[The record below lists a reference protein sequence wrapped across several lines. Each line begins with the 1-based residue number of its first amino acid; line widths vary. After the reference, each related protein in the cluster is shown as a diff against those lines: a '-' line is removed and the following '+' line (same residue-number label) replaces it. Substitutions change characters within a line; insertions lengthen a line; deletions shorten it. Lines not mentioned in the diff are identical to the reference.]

1 MQNKVKPYK
10 NCQEGGGLI
19 PPAPHTFFYFYS
31 FWTKCISPAG
41 RAQDYL
47 SMRKKN
53 LYFWKSLWSSYPKN
67 QFLMSKGRP
76 MVAISCQKVGRW
88 SQVYNK
94 SCWKYNW
101 SHCTNF
107 SSQKV
112 WKMNSWRTIYSP
124 FPHEPHTQ
132 IPNYIL
138 HVLSSFILKFEFPRN
153 FPELPNYPPILRK
166 EVTIIT
172 HPYCFVRWSTHD
184 ALTVKLHAWNSCV
197 WAYFKVKSLIYLSPM
212 SPFGLNLI
220 KHEFS
225 HEFSSKHF
233 RPMFQLW
240 INQAIGFY

>member
-1 MQNKVKPYK
+1 
-10 NCQEGGGLI
+10 
-19 PPAPHTFFYFYS
+19 
-31 FWTKCISPAG
+31 
-41 RAQDYL
+41 
-47 SMRKKN
+47 MRKKN
-53 LYFWKSLWSSYPKN
+53 LYFWKGLWSSHPKN
-67 QFLMSKGRP
+67 QFLISKGRP

-225 HEFSSKHF
+225 HEFSLKHF
-233 RPMFQLW
+233 WPMFQLW

>member
-1 MQNKVKPYK
+1 MHRT
-10 NCQEGGGLI
+10 I
-19 PPAPHTFFYFYS
+19 
-31 FWTKCISPAG
+31 
-41 RAQDYL
+41 YL

-76 MVAISCQKVGRW
+76 MIAISCQNVGRW

-101 SHCTNF
+101 SQCTNF

-138 HVLSSFILKFEFPRN
+138 HVLSSFILKFEFPKN
-153 FPELPNYPPILRK
+153 FLELPNYPPILRSHYHYSPLLFCPM
-166 EVTIIT
+166 I
-172 HPYCFVRWSTHD
+172 HSRCAYCQIARM
-184 ALTVKLHAWNSCV
+184 KLLCV
-197 WAYFKVKSLIYLSPM
+197 SIF
-212 SPFGLNLI
+212 
-220 KHEFS
+220 
-225 HEFSSKHF
+225 
-233 RPMFQLW
+233 
-240 INQAIGFY
+240 